1 MHNLTTVR
9 VVKSLCCAVKR
20 NEDFDFSRE
29 EGFLCSRK
37 ILTNGFRHSCLA
49 YKSYVKESC
58 EILVVILFPPIS
70 SPTHLTFAL
79 INFPVVSMKGL
90 FTNA

>member
-9 VVKSLCCAVKR
+9 AVKTPFCAVKL

-29 EGFLCSRK
+29 EGFLYSRK
-37 ILTNGFRHSCLA
+37 ILINGFKHSCLA
-49 YKSYVKESC
+49 YKSYVKKSC
-58 EILVVILFPPIS
+58 EILVVILFPPIC

-79 INFPVVSMKGL
+79 INFPVGSLKDL
-90 FTNA
+90 FTYA